1 MADLH
6 RALAPVRPAS
16 PHQPVVLG
24 SLRQRGF
31 TLVEILVVMVI
42 TSLVTG
48 LLFQSMA
55 MINRAQQGFDAQL
68 AEMGRGGVRA
78 EWYRQLVGGLV
89 PDYNDGKD
97 KFTGGAMR
105 LSGLTTMPLSPR
117 YGAPQA
123 FSLVLRPDGGEM
135 TLVYRAEETQADF
148 EVYRWPALKATF
160 RYQDVDG
167 SEYDSWPPVSALK
180 PAQLPSAIT
189 IQSVGEDAI
198 SWVAVPRGDLQ
209 DEQKPTLPFGGI

>member
-1 MADLH
+1 
-6 RALAPVRPAS
+6 
-16 PHQPVVLG
+16 
-24 SLRQRGF
+24 
-31 TLVEILVVMVI
+31 
-42 TSLVTG
+42 
-48 LLFQSMA
+48 
-55 MINRAQQGFDAQL
+55 
-68 AEMGRGGVRA
+68 
-78 EWYRQLVGGLV
+78 
-89 PDYNDGKD
+89 
-97 KFTGGAMR
+97 MR

-135 TLVYRAEETQADF
+135 TLVYRAEESNADF

-209 DEQKPTLPFGGI
+209 DEQKPTLPFGGV